1 LGHGWA
7 GASRGWRIAR
17 GLREDGWAV
26 GAACSISDPSLF
38 TLAQWLEGDRAD
50 LARLPRVL
58 AHRERMPA
66 RPAVVCAIGVER
78 R

>member
-1 LGHGWA
+1 M
-7 GASRGWRIAR
+7 
-17 GLREDGWAV
+17 
-26 GAACSISDPSLF
+26 GAACSIADPSLF

-58 AHRERMPA
+58 AHRERMRA
-66 RPAVVCAIGVER
+66 RPAVVRAVEIER